1 MLVLGSG
8 GFAMQILDVL
18 SENESFDKSLVHFF
32 NDTGIIS
39 NNYIHSE
46 FLIVKDLIKYLDDN
60 ELIDFVL
67 GTGNPKTRKYFF
79 ELITSTAKAK
89 HVRIVSSFA
98 RISRINVEIAP
109 AVSIMAGAIIMGNV
123 KIGIGALIN
132 CNSSIGHDS
141 VIGEFVEVCPGVVM
155 AGNCKI
161 GAGTFIGSGAVIFPG
176 IEIGQNC
183 IIGAGTVVTKD
194 VANNMKVI
202 GNPGIAN
209 KIQ

>member
-18 SENESFDKSLVHFF
+18 SENESFEKYLVHFF
-32 NDTGIIS
+32 NDTGKVS
-39 NNYIHSE
+39 NDYIHSE
-46 FLIVKDLIKYLDDN
+46 FLIVSNLDNYLEGHDS
-60 ELIDFVL
+60 IDFVL
-67 GTGNPKTRKYFF
+67 GTGNPKIRKYFF
-79 ELITSTAKAK
+79 ELICSTSKGNPI
-89 HVRIVSSFA
+89 RIISNFA
-98 RISRINVEIAP
+98 RISRINVEIAQS
-109 AVSIMAGAIIMGNV
+109 VSIMAGAIIMGNV
-123 KIGIGALIN
+123 KIGKGALIN

-161 GAGTFIGSGAVIFPG
+161 GSGTFIGSGAVIFPG
-176 IEIGQNC
+176 IEIGENC

-194 VANNMKVI
+194 VTDNMKVI

-209 KIQ
+209 LIQ

>member
-1 MLVLGSG
+1 
-8 GFAMQILDVL
+8 
-18 SENESFDKSLVHFF
+18 VHFF

>member
-1 MLVLGSG
+1 
-8 GFAMQILDVL
+8 
-18 SENESFDKSLVHFF
+18 
-32 NDTGIIS
+32 
-39 NNYIHSE
+39 
-46 FLIVKDLIKYLDDN
+46 
-60 ELIDFVL
+60 
-67 GTGNPKTRKYFF
+67 
-79 ELITSTAKAK
+79 
-89 HVRIVSSFA
+89 
-98 RISRINVEIAP
+98 
-109 AVSIMAGAIIMGNV
+109 
-123 KIGIGALIN
+123 
-132 CNSSIGHDS
+132 
-141 VIGEFVEVCPGVVM
+141 M